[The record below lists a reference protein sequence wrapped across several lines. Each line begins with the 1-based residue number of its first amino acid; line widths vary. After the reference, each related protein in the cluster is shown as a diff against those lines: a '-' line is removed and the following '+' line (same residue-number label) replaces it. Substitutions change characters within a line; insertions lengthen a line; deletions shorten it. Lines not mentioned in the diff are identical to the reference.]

1 VLGLLPSRGGCYI
14 ATNAPQPE
22 PMVGSSPRS
31 DRPEMRCVQPD
42 GAVLFCGTHLR
53 VRVAVLQPGIMLASA
68 LGEVMDADD
77 ELAENA
83 MLAEFDGELE
93 RAGSFTLYADLR
105 ESKQMSA
112 PSRDRIAKWAR
123 CHQARLL
130 PSHLLVSSNL
140 IEMALA
146 IIAMLVGGGL
156 FKIHTSPQAFL
167 ALVRKVAPK
176 LSELPRVAGL

>member
-1 VLGLLPSRGGCYI
+1 
-14 ATNAPQPE
+14 
-22 PMVGSSPRS
+22 
-31 DRPEMRCVQPD
+31 
-42 GAVLFCGTHLR
+42 
-53 VRVAVLQPGIMLASA
+53 
-68 LGEVMDADD
+68 
-77 ELAENA
+77 
-83 MLAEFDGELE
+83 LAEFDGELE

-123 CHQARLL
+123 RHQTRLL